1 MGSHRKSRI
10 ESSPSDLLQG
20 NHGPRP
26 ISLQPEAAS
35 VLARRYGFRFDG
47 PDIVVQS
54 IGPLSSV
61 SPDTHGRMTYLAAPE
76 FASNLKNTRGIIVLT
91 NPKLRDH
98 VPSDTAVLLTEENVQ
113 DAFYTLFAQ
122 WVEEGR
128 FESLEGRISPSARIA
143 ASAVISN
150 NVFVDNHAVIGP
162 GAVILPNTYVGP
174 RVVIKANATI
184 GGDGFETAVIKGHRR
199 IVPHAGGVWLA
210 EGVEVG
216 SSTCIDKG
224 LFGQFSYVGQDTKI
238 DNLVHIAHAVSIGHG
253 CSLIA
258 CCEISGS
265 AILGDGVWLGP
276 NTSINQRIRIGNHC
290 YIGTGSVVTRD
301 LHPHTLAHGSPARA
315 AGHVCVCRNILAFE
329 DNLACC
335 SRCGKEFARTEQGVR
350 HVG

>member
-1 MGSHRKSRI
+1 MGPHRKSRM
-10 ESSPSDLLQG
+10 ESSPSDFLQG
-20 NHGPRP
+20 NHRPR
-26 ISLQPEAAS
+26 SMSMQPESAS
-35 VLARRYGFRFDG
+35 ALARRYGFQFDG
-47 PDIVVQS
+47 PDILVQS
-54 IGPLSSV
+54 IGTLSSL

-76 FASNLKNTRGIIVLT
+76 FASNLKNTGGIVVLT
-91 NPKLRDH
+91 SPRLREY
-98 VPSDTAVLLTEENVQ
+98 VPPDSTMLLTEENVQ
-113 DAFYTLFAQ
+113 DAFYTFFAQ

-128 FESLEGRISPSARIA
+128 FESLEGRISPSAKIA

-150 NVFVDNHAVIGP
+150 NVFLDHHAVIGP

-238 DNLVHIAHAVSIGHG
+238 DNLVHIAHGVSIGHS

-258 CCEISGS
+258 CSEISGS
-265 AILGDGVWLGP
+265 AMLGDGVWLGP
-276 NTSINQRIRIGNHC
+276 NASINQRVRIGNHC

-301 LHPHTLAHGSPARA
+301 LHPHTFVYGSPARA
-315 AGHVCVCRNILAFE
+315 AGHVCVCRKILAFE
-329 DNLACC
+329 DDLACC
-335 SRCGKEFARTEQGVR
+335 PRCGKEFVQTEQGVR